1 MINNRLISVLI
12 PAYNASATIEK
23 CLHSLFS
30 QTYSNF
36 EIIFI
41 NDGSKDDTFEKAMV
55 FAEKDNRLKVFTQE
69 NSGVSSTRNKA
80 IGLAK
85 GDFFCYVDADDT
97 IDPKYLENL
106 ENGILSKECTSG
118 LIIQQLKFLNNIGE
132 EVESNSSQFKNE
144 VVYSDKYLRLFK
156 EHEIIK
162 YGFNCGKL
170 FNLKT
175 VRENNIRYNEKIS
188 ISEDLIFMLE
198 YLSFSDYVH
207 FIEGADYNYITT
219 SYTLG
224 DTKFASFSS
233 EKELLNEYL
242 NKLSTIKKRLE
253 ISDKDLMKS
262 YINSGD
268 IFMRLV
274 YSMYRLN
281 NTLPSKSERLKNIK
295 DVVSEYNF
303 VLKRYFLPI
312 GVKEKITKVLLLNGC
327 INIFDQYRLYI
338 RKSQLKRIKTK

>member
-1 MINNRLISVLI
+1 MINNQLISVLI
-12 PAYNASATIEK
+12 PAYNASSTIEN
-23 CLHSLFS
+23 CLLSLFS

-41 NDGSKDDTFEKAMV
+41 NDGSKDDTLDKV
-55 FAEKDNRLKVFTQE
+55 LHFAQKDNRLKVHTQN

-80 IGLAK
+80 IELAN
-85 GDFFCYVDADDT
+85 GDYFCYVDADDT
-97 IDPKYLENL
+97 ISPKYLENL
-106 ENGILSKECTSG
+106 VTGILRQESGTG
-118 LIIQQLKFLNNIGE
+118 LIIQQLKFLNNSGQ
-132 EVESNSSQFKNE
+132 EVENNCRIFKNL
-144 VVYSDKYLRLFK
+144 VVHKDNYSTLFTDQ
-156 EHEIIK
+156 EIVK

-170 FNLKT
+170 FNLKI
-175 VRENNIRYNEKIS
+175 VRENNIRYNELIS

-198 YLSFSDYVH
+198 YLYHSDYVH
-207 FIEGADYNYITT
+207 FIDGADYNYITT

-268 IFMRLV
+268 IFIRLV

-303 VLKRYFLPI
+303 VLKRYFMPI